1 VHGHRIGDEAL
12 RALAA
17 ELKQMAGPDCV
28 VARIGGDEF
37 GVVFPSNYD
46 ALSARRI
53 GTRFVSG
60 IACSIGLGR
69 NPISVSAS
77 FGTAL
82 YPEDGATASELLA
95 SADKSMY
102 ARKRGPSVA

>member
-1 VHGHRIGDEAL
+1 L

-17 ELKQMAGPDCV
+17 ELKKMAGADCV

-37 GVVFPSNYD
+37 GVVLPSNYD

-53 GTRFVSG
+53 RARFALG
-60 IACSIGLGR
+60 IACSIEPGR

-77 FGTAL
+77 VGTAL
-82 YPEDGATASELLA
+82 YPDDGETASELLT

-102 ARKRGPSVA
+102 ARKRGSSVA